1 MPSADEDQVILW
13 KAPEQLQHG
22 VFNETVN
29 MRNVKKQTL
38 VGIGMRVIPEKMPN
52 FVEKKLRHKIQPLHV
67 LLLLLDFSHK
77 YNL

>member
-52 FVEKKLRHKIQPLHV
+52 FVENK
-67 LLLLLDFSHK
+67 
-77 YNL
+77 